1 MGESKFGFD
10 EFVQKWVP
18 APPAWSRAAARP
30 DWLEA
35 ESEDERRRAYMDAMG
50 GTGGD
55 AVAFSEGLRARAKRD
70 AGAGVPILTL
80 LDGLLR
86 DPEVANRERAAVLF
100 QRVFGVPASRA
111 SFIASWNPSNRS
123 HEAKRVLERVSLCVE
138 DARRAGLWELPSE
151 T

>member
-1 MGESKFGFD
+1 MGPG
-10 EFVQKWVP
+10 
-18 APPAWSRAAARP
+18 APGVEP
-30 DWLEA
+30 
-35 ESEDERRRAYMDAMG
+35 G
-50 GTGGD
+50 GG
-55 AVAFSEGLRARAKRD
+55 AVAFSEGLRAQAKRD

-86 DPEVANRERAAVLF
+86 DPEVANRERAAVRF

-123 HEAKRVLERVSLCVE
+123 HEAKRVLERVSRCVE